1 MLLPK
6 KVLISISHFVQK
18 VKDYI
23 LLFFSVRTSELLQF
37 TYLPGLPSRM
47 VYLSHFCMYFLPTAG
62 ESTKEAPPE
71 AEVPLDSPP
80 VQRDGT
86 AVIV

>member
-1 MLLPK
+1 MLCGYSSPA
-6 KVLISISHFVQK
+6 SGFRAFYSQ
-18 VKDYI
+18 
-23 LLFFSVRTSELLQF
+23 
-37 TYLPGLPSRM
+37 M
-47 VYLSHFCMYFLPTAG
+47 VYCPYLYMYFLPTAG